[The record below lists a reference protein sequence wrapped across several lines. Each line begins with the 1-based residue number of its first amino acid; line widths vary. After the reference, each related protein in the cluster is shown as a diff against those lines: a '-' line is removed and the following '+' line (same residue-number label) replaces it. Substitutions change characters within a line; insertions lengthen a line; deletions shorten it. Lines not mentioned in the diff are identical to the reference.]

1 MALPNAEK
9 LTSQMAML
17 PDAALKQMAMM
28 HKADPYILPL
38 IISEDGRRKQMRQAA
53 QAQMGGMPQPK
64 VADAA
69 LAQMGQLPEEQGI
82 GQLPAPNMQRMADGG
97 IAGYGDDQ
105 EGMAQ
110 GGMFDFSQRSEPV
123 LRMAG
128 GGMAPYIPG
137 YKDTGKVVDYRQ
149 AIIDEANRQ
158 GVPQEVALQISGV
171 ESNFDPNARPID
183 PKTGKPRSSATSFFQ
198 VIDKTFRN
206 LGGKPEKR
214 TDPMENIRIGV
225 KSLAENQA
233 ALAKKLGR
241 APDASELY
249 ATHVLGTTT
258 GSRLLSADPNMPI
271 SAFLDKVDPINKS
284 KILAANPEVL
294 GGKKTVGDVLSWT
307 QSKMAPVLTAAV
319 PAGTAQ
325 AGEPPKAAPQD
336 LVSQIPG
343 SKVAPPAPG
352 EKERYLTGN
361 QGVIGTG
368 ETALQYLTGAL
379 AIPTAGGAALLEQ
392 VPNVFSGRGADRAE
406 MEKSFREKAAQVTY
420 EPRTVGGKTVS
431 EGFGQTLEDLK
442 IPGYLARI
450 GAGTPKGPAARP
462 SAEGIAGIAEQM
474 KQAAAE
480 QKAKVSNIRLE
491 NKTGEKPTLIS
502 NAEGT
507 DVMPE
512 KTRASVASAFDDLSA
527 AEKAARDAA
536 AWEKAAIEA
545 KNAPDFSKYA
555 GVMDEAQTEAARARG
570 ISALASMTPS
580 SIEAQK
586 SAAAAD
592 AAMQT
597 ENQSAA
603 ETARLL
609 RQNELPETPKPSDV
623 IAAAK
628 EATPAK
634 DRKGFDNEDLLMLGL
649 SLMANKS
656 PNFFNALGESGI
668 QTLTAKKA
676 REKNETDLEYKDIMK
691 KYYGALG
698 TKAEAESK
706 NLEAGVKYNA
716 QARQQAMDNI
726 SREMAK
732 WYGTLGGMNPTPQE
746 EETKRNSLVRQ
757 YFPLAGLEVPSTISA
772 PAPSAGFKV
781 LGSRPQ

>member
-1 MALPNAEK
+1 
-9 LTSQMAML
+9 
-17 PDAALKQMAMM
+17 
-28 HKADPYILPL
+28 
-38 IISEDGRRKQMRQAA
+38 
-53 QAQMGGMPQPK
+53 
-64 VADAA
+64 
-69 LAQMGQLPEEQGI
+69 
-82 GQLPAPNMQRMADGG
+82 
-97 IAGYGDDQ
+97 
-105 EGMAQ
+105 MAQ
-110 GGMFDFSQRSEPV
+110 GGMFDFAQRSEPV
-123 LRMAG
+123 IRMAG

-214 TDPMENIRIGV
+214 NDPMENIRIGV
-225 KSLAENQA
+225 KSLAENQT

-352 EKERYLTGN
+352 QKDRYITGN

-392 VPNVFSGRGADRAE
+392 VPNVFSGRGLDRAE
-406 MEKSFREKAAQVTY
+406 MEKSYREKAGQVTY
-420 EPRTVGGKTVS
+420 EPRTEGGRTVS
-431 EGFGQTLEDLK
+431 EGFAKTLEDLK
-442 IPGYLARI
+442 IPSYMARV
-450 GAGTPKGPAARP
+450 GAGTPKGPVARP

-474 KQAAAE
+474 KQVAAE
-480 QKAKVSNIRLE
+480 KKAAVSTPRLE
-491 NKTGEKPTLIS
+491 PPRTEKPKMVVDS
-502 NAEGT
+502 EGRA
-507 DVMPE
+507 MPE
-512 KTRASVASAFDDLSA
+512 DSRTRVANAFDDLSA

-536 AWEKAAIEA
+536 AYEKAAIEA
-545 KNAPDFSKYA
+545 KNAPDLSKYA

-570 ISALASMTPS
+570 ISALAGITPS

-586 SAAAAD
+586 GATPEAATYDPNKMVPVSPDEFGTAEAA
-592 AAMQT
+592 
-597 ENQSAA
+597 
-603 ETARLL
+603 
-609 RQNELPETPKPSDV
+609 PKPSDV

-634 DRKGFDNEDLLMLGL
+634 DRKGFGNDDLLMLGL
-649 SLMANKS
+649 SLLANKS
-656 PNFFNALGESGI
+656 PNFLTALGEAGI
-668 QTLTAKKA
+668 QTLGAKKE
-676 REKNETDLEYKDIMK
+676 REKAETDLEYKDIMK
-691 KYYGALG
+691 KYYGSLG
-698 TKAEAESK
+698 TKAEADAK
-706 NLEAGVKYNA
+706 NLEAGTKYNE
-716 QARQQAMDNI
+716 QARRTAVDKI
-726 SREMAK
+726 SSEMQK
-732 WYGTLGGMNPTPQE
+732 WEANPLNTGATPQQVE
-746 EETKRNSLVRQ
+746 AKRNSLVRQ
-757 YFPLAGLEVPSTISA
+757 YFPLLGLEVPATMDA